1 MNGFYMNCSSKTKT
15 KKLICFLGIAL
26 ALLFLSAAVFLYIA
40 VAPVRYAATVRRNAA
55 KFRLESELV
64 FAVIRAE
71 SNFRADARSSAGAVG
86 LMQLMPQTAE
96 FIARSTGIEF
106 DLYDPKDNVCMGC
119 WYLAYLGERFCSQ
132 TEILAAYNAGEGI
145 VRSWL
150 KNQSYCNDDGTL
162 KTIPYPETERYI
174 RRVKNFYNCYK
185 LLYF

>member
-1 MNGFYMNCSSKTKT
+1 MNCSSKTKT

-26 ALLFLSAAVFLYIA
+26 ALLFLSAAVFLYTA
-40 VAPVRYAATVRRNAA
+40 VAPVRYEATVRRNAE

-86 LMQLMPQTAE
+86 LMQLMPATAE
-96 FIARSTGIEF
+96 FIARSAGGEY
-106 DLYDPKDNVCMGC
+106 DLNDTEDNVCMGC
-119 WYLAYLGERFCSQ
+119 WYLAYLGERFCSL

-145 VRSWL
+145 VRGWL
-150 KNQSYCNDDGTL
+150 QNEAYCDGAGSLTV
-162 KTIPYPETERYI
+162 IPYPETRRYVQ
-174 RRVKNFYNCYK
+174 RVKNFYNCYK